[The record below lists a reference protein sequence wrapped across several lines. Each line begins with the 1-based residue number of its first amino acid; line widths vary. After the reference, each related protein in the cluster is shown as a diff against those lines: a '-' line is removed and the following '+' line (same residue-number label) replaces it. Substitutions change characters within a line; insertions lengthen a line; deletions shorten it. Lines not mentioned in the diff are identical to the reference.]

1 MIPAPFEYSRA
12 ESVDHAIKLLSENE
26 DAKVI
31 AGGHS
36 LLPLMRLRLAR
47 PAMLVDISRIGD
59 LGDIRDDDDQIAI
72 GALARHHDVANSE
85 VLQSSCPIVSYA
97 AGQIGDPQVR
107 HVGTIGGSCAH
118 ADPASDMPTV
128 LLALDAELVV
138 RGPKGQSRTV
148 KAADFFKG
156 LFEPDLAA
164 NEILAEIRVPKTAGR
179 GWSYLKFHRR
189 AQDWALVGVAAMAGD
204 GSGPAVALTNMG
216 ERPLRATGVEE
227 ALAGGADPAAAS
239 QRADE
244 GTSPPS
250 DTFGSAEYR
259 RELSKVLVR
268 RALEEALSR

>member
-1 MIPAPFEYSRA
+1 MIPAPFDYARA
-12 ESVDHAIKLLSENE
+12 ESVDHAIELLSDNDE
-26 DAKVI
+26 AKII

-47 PAMLVDISRIGD
+47 PPKLVDISRIGD
-59 LGDIRDDDDQIAI
+59 LGYIREDGSHVAI

-85 VLQSSCPIVSYA
+85 ALQELAPIVAYGASL
-97 AGQIGDPQVR
+97 IGDPQVR

-128 LLALDAELVV
+128 LLALGADLVI
-138 RGPKGQSRTV
+138 RGPNGSSRTV
-148 KAADFFKG
+148 SAADFFKG
-156 LFEPDLAA
+156 LFETDLAS
-164 NEILAEIRVPKTAGR
+164 NEVLAEIRVPKTSGR

-189 AQDWALVGVAAMAGD
+189 AQDWAIVGVAALAGD
-204 GSGPAVALTNMG
+204 GAGPAVALTNMG
-216 ERPLRATGVEE
+216 ERPLRAAGVEQ
-227 ALAGGADPAAAS
+227 ALAEGADPATAAE
-239 QRADE
+239 RADE

-268 RALEEALSR
+268 RALEEATSR